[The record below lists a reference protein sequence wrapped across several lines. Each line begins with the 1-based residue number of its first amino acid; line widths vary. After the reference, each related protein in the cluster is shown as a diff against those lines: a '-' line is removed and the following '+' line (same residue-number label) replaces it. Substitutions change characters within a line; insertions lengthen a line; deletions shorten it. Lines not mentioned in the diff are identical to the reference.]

1 MAVRAQDFQIPKI
14 THEEVN
20 ENRGVFVIEPLDRGF
35 GYTFGNS
42 LRRVL
47 LSSLEGAAVTSVKL
61 EGVAHEFTTLPGVRE
76 DVTDIILN
84 LKQLVCILHGES
96 PEVEVRLTK
105 RGEGIVTAAD
115 IEAPA
120 DLEILNPELEI
131 ANLSSK
137 GRLEITLTIGRG
149 RGYVPAE
156 GNRGQAHTIGV
167 IPVDSMFSPI
177 RRVAYDVEAARVGQR
192 TDYDKLILDVTTNG
206 SIDPK
211 DAIAQAAE
219 ILIRQLAIFTDL
231 EKMEGFGEAR
241 RPRPSGADSVG
252 VSLARG
258 MENFPIE
265 ELELGVRSYNCLKR
279 VGIETIGDLVTKTEN
294 ELAAIPN
301 FGKKSIEEVKE
312 TLAAARPAPPRRRG
326 RQRRGGVEADVR
338 HERSGKKLGRDSAH
352 RKALYAN
359 LAGALIEHGRI
370 KTTVTKAKAV
380 KPIAEQM
387 ITLGRRG
394 DLHARRQAIAF
405 LRSRDVVHKLFAE
418 VAPRFEDRPGGYS
431 RIIRIGPRPG
441 DAAEMAYLELVDEE
455 YVAKEREERDA
466 ASPSAAVPRRGGRGG
481 ARGARPRR
489 SRSRR
494 RAEAEASRARAEAE
508 ADEPAPRATS
518 PRPTTRGLD
527 ADADEGADDRRSRA
541 PPTLRSAE
549 RLREA
554 RAEEPPA
561 DHGERDQL
569 EARRRSPR

>member
-1 MAVRAQDFQIPKI
+1 MAVRVQDFQVPKI

-47 LSSLEGAAVTSVKL
+47 LSSLEGAAVTSVKI

-177 RRVAYDVEAARVGQR
+177 NRVAYDVEAARVGQR

-211 DAIAQAAE
+211 DAIAQAAV
-219 ILIRQLAIFTDL
+219 ILLRQLAIFTDI
-231 EKMEGFGEAR
+231 EKIEGFGETS
-241 RPRPSGADSVG
+241 PGVPGDGATPETA
-252 VSLARG
+252 LAHG

-279 VGIETIGDLVTKTEN
+279 VGIETIGDLVTKSES

-312 TLAAARPAPPRRRG
+312 TLQQHG
-326 RQRRGGVEADVR
+326 LNLRGGSSNGSE
-338 HERSGKKLGRDSAH
+338 
-352 RKALYAN
+352 
-359 LAGALIEHGRI
+359 I
-370 KTTVTKAKAV
+370 
-380 KPIAEQM
+380 
-387 ITLGRRG
+387 
-394 DLHARRQAIAF
+394 
-405 LRSRDVVHKLFAE
+405 
-418 VAPRFEDRPGGYS
+418 
-431 RIIRIGPRPG
+431 
-441 DAAEMAYLELVDEE
+441 
-455 YVAKEREERDA
+455 
-466 ASPSAAVPRRGGRGG
+466 
-481 ARGARPRR
+481 
-489 SRSRR
+489 
-494 RAEAEASRARAEAE
+494 
-508 ADEPAPRATS
+508 
-518 PRPTTRGLD
+518 
-527 ADADEGADDRRSRA
+527 
-541 PPTLRSAE
+541 
-549 RLREA
+549 
-554 RAEEPPA
+554 
-561 DHGERDQL
+561 
-569 EARRRSPR
+569 